1 MITILHL
8 LGWLAAIGLAILST
22 TANFQFGT
30 LLATGEERWLY
41 GAIFGLLDV
50 LKIVLLP
57 LAAAATATGQ
67 RGKAA
72 AALGMF
78 LLLAGLSFTAS
89 IGLYATTKSTSV
101 GDVKA
106 AHERYEQ
113 ARAARDKADSEM
125 AAMAPTRSPAEV
137 EGAIAASKRDRLF
150 DRSKGCTDAT
160 LPQSR
165 ALCAQIDLLA
175 GELGRARERQRLA
188 QAAAE
193 ARLALEKQDV
203 AAAMR
208 AIDPQAETLA
218 RLIEPLWRA
227 DADTVRT
234 ALAVFIAILIELGSG
249 LGPWLVAPSA
259 TAMRTAPPA
268 QPEKTATELVPVANV
283 LEPEPVALE
292 AEPVETIDVD
302 GQVEQWAARA
312 LVPRRGSFVPAAEVR
327 AAYEAHCGAF
337 DLRPL
342 SANAFGRAMT
352 RAGYRREKVG
362 GVIRYEN
369 IGFSAQRKPQLR
381 LAASGGAVA
390 VQ

>member
-1 MITILHL
+1 M
-8 LGWLAAIGLAILST
+8 LST
-22 TANFQFGT
+22 
-30 LLATGEERWLY
+30 
-41 GAIFGLLDV
+41 
-50 LKIVLLP
+50 KLP

-106 AHERYEQ
+106 ARERYDQ
-113 ARAARDKADSEM
+113 ARAARDKADSEL

-137 EGAIAASKRDRLF
+137 EGAASKRDRLC

-188 QAAAE
+188 QIAVA

-218 RLIEPLWRA
+218 KLIEPLWRV

-234 ALAVFIAILIELGSG
+234 GLAVFIAILIELGSG

-259 TAMRTAPPA
+259 TARRTAPPA

-283 LEPEPVALE
+283 LEPEPVTLE
-292 AEPVETIDVD
+292 AEPVETVDVD
-302 GQVEQWAARA
+302 EQVEQWAARA

-337 DLRPL
+337 GLRPL

-362 GVIRYEN
+362 GIVRFEN
-369 IGFSAQRKPQLR
+369 IGGRTDPEDS
-381 LAASGGAVA
+381 ST
-390 VQ
+390 